1 MERASQRRT
10 WLLFGILSLYIVLQF
25 IWWAY
30 LLISQENRLAV
41 LAAQVQPDLAGAQGQ
56 RRVWMVV
63 GEGSVLLLFL
73 LVMLFVTFRSVQR
86 ELRLAR
92 SQRNFLLAVTHE
104 LRTPIASL
112 KLQLQTLQRRGLST
126 DARQELE
133 QRSITEL
140 DRLGALAEKVLQAVD
155 PSSPL
160 DNLKKEPCDL
170 AVLTREIVG
179 PTGRAQAAAHRT
191 EMAVPEQLSC
201 TTDPD
206 AYRSI
211 LENLLE
217 NAVKYSPAGSTI
229 RVELEQNGSVAE
241 LRVAD
246 QGVGIPAEER
256 ERIFE
261 RFYRGGDEEVRRTK
275 GTGLG
280 LYIVRRLVERMG
292 GNVRVESRPG
302 SGSIFAIRLPLQ

>member
-1 MERASQRRT
+1 
-10 WLLFGILSLYIVLQF
+10 
-25 IWWAY
+25 
-30 LLISQENRLAV
+30 
-41 LAAQVQPDLAGAQGQ
+41 
-56 RRVWMVV
+56 
-63 GEGSVLLLFL
+63 
-73 LVMLFVTFRSVQR
+73 
-86 ELRLAR
+86 
-92 SQRNFLLAVTHE
+92 
-104 LRTPIASL
+104 
-112 KLQLQTLQRRGLST
+112 
-126 DARQELE
+126 
-133 QRSITEL
+133 
-140 DRLGALAEKVLQAVD
+140 
-155 PSSPL
+155 
-160 DNLKKEPCDL
+160 
-170 AVLTREIVG
+170 
-179 PTGRAQAAAHRT
+179 
-191 EMAVPEQLSC
+191 MAVPEQLSC